1 MSRVFMKGCEA
12 IAEAAVRAGC
22 RFFAGY
28 PITPQNEIPEYFSRR
43 MPEVGGV
50 FVQGESEV
58 ASVNMVYGAAS
69 AGVRAM
75 TSSSSPG
82 IALKSEGI
90 SYCAA
95 ARIPMVYANISRGG
109 PGVGSIQPAQ
119 MDYFQATKASGNG
132 GFQMMVFAPST
143 VQEAVDMTYVAFDY
157 ADRDRNPVLILAD
170 GVIGTMME
178 PVVLPDMKSE
188 EEVAALKASK
198 QGWACVGHKLD
209 YAHRAWIQPG
219 HWLTSDMQKAN
230 EDAAAL
236 YASWEKDV
244 QVMVEGPG
252 HVPLNQVA
260 ANMEV
265 QKSICMGAP
274 FYVLGPLVTDIAPG
288 YDHITAA
295 IGGAVA
301 AASGAAFLCYVT
313 PAEHLALPNV
323 DDVKQGIVASKIAAH
338 AADIAKGIP
347 HARDIDDKMGDAR
360 RVLDWDAQFACALDP
375 ETAKAIRDARLP
387 EDDHSDTCSM
397 CGKFCAVRSM
407 NKALA
412 GEYIDI
418 L

>member
-119 MDYFQATKASGNG
+119 MDYFQATRASGNG

-143 VQEAVDMTYVAFDY
+143 VQEAVDMTYAAFDY

-188 EEVAALKASK
+188 EELAALKASK

-244 QVMVEGPG
+244 QVEEYRLEDARGSAHRLRHLRPHLQVRGGAAPRPGHQGRSDPPHHRPPLPLCLLRPHRLQQGEGGAGRGDVHPRPVRGRRGGGCEGPLP
-252 HVPLNQVA
+252 HRDVP
-260 ANMEV
+260 
-265 QKSICMGAP
+265 
-274 FYVLGPLVTDIAPG
+274 VLRRQHHEPRQGPCRG
-288 YDHITAA
+288 
-295 IGGAVA
+295 
-301 AASGAAFLCYVT
+301 
-313 PAEHLALPNV
+313 
-323 DDVKQGIVASKIAAH
+323 
-338 AADIAKGIP
+338 
-347 HARDIDDKMGDAR
+347 
-360 RVLDWDAQFACALDP
+360 
-375 ETAKAIRDARLP
+375 
-387 EDDHSDTCSM
+387 
-397 CGKFCAVRSM
+397 
-407 NKALA
+407 
-412 GEYIDI
+412 
-418 L
+418 